1 MSILA
6 KTSQCVAHGYYIGR
20 ECPICGPAVASVL
33 PDAAATTAT
42 TAAGSENWHR
52 GAERDL
58 HDWMEAEMMRLG
70 VSYIHGR
77 MDVKSTIRNGWPDF
91 SLFRAGEDGVVR
103 ACFVELKNRAGKTSA
118 VQREVIAEMEGRG
131 LPVLVTGD
139 FREAVEFVKKHLK
152 TNEL

>member
-20 ECPICGPAVASVL
+20 ECPICGPGVASVL
-33 PDAAATTAT
+33 PDLPAAVLAV
-42 TAAGSENWHR
+42 AGPDNWHR
-52 GAERDL
+52 GAEKNL
-58 HDWMEAEMMRLG
+58 HDWMEAEMMRMG

-139 FREAVEFVKKHLK
+139 FREAVEFVRKHLK
-152 TNEL
+152 INEL